1 MAVIASS
8 QITLS
13 SVVDIKAVYRYYL
26 LQSSTLSKP
35 SKPTTTPAS
44 TPSGWS
50 ASEPTYTEGS
60 TNSLYTVDG
69 TVFSD
74 NTWAWA
80 DVQLSSSYE
89 AAKAAYNKAVAANST
104 ASAANAK
111 LVYGTCGTAAGTAA
125 KTVSITGFA
134 LATGAVVNVTFTNA
148 NTAANPT
155 LNVNS
160 TCAKSIRLNNANL
173 TMQNSWD
180 AGETVMFA
188 YDGTYWVVQSARKTM
203 IATNGLT
210 GESLKRASVSVGYP
224 DATTTSNMR
233 AEVSAG
239 AGKATSS
246 VYVFPDYV
254 NLNSGINETSYN
266 ESSFVRA
273 YHGQVVSSATKTTK
287 DSQGAEVSRA
297 NSTINVYPE
306 YIDLVSGSV
315 RVNGEELS
323 LGGGT
328 PTLEETMINS
338 TYGVRAWK
346 NSMGVV
352 TLTTQDWQQVPA
364 GAKWTTVVFGTMP
377 EGWRPPDLL
386 QQPVLIA
393 GLQHVLQVL
402 ADGTVQ
408 LVRTNAQNG
417 AADLWF
423 TFTYLCA

>member
-1 MAVIASS
+1 MAVIASA

-13 SVVDIKAVYRYYL
+13 AVVDVKAVYRYYL
-26 LQSSTLSKP
+26 LQSSTLTKP

-104 ASAANAK
+104 ANAANSK
-111 LVYGTCGTAAGTAA
+111 LSYGTCSTAAETAA
-125 KTVSITGFA
+125 KTVAITGFS
-134 LATGAVVNVTFTNA
+134 LVKGATVTVSFTNS

-160 TCAKSIRLNNANL
+160 TGAKNIRMNGANL
-173 TMQNSWD
+173 TVMDSWS
-180 AGETVMFA
+180 AGETVVFT
-188 YDGTYWVVQSARKTM
+188 YDGSYWAMQTAWKTM
-203 IATNGLT
+203 RASNGLT
-210 GESLKRASVSVGYP
+210 GTSARQASVSVGYP
-224 DATTTSNMR
+224 DTDTNGFMRATMHASAGTSSSEVNASHIAVRSSARRQEGSLIEDAYSTVGYNYVNIRATATPVDAQGATGTATTS
-233 AEVSAG
+233 G
-239 AGKATSS
+239 
-246 VYVFPDYV
+246 VYVCPDY
-254 NLNSGINETSYN
+254 IN
-266 ESSFVRA
+266 
-273 YHGQVVSSATKTTK
+273 
-287 DSQGAEVSRA
+287 
-297 NSTINVYPE
+297 IM
-306 YIDLVSGSV
+306 SGSV
-315 RVNGEELS
+315 RVNGEELE

-346 NSMGVV
+346 NSMGVI
-352 TLTTQDWQQVPA
+352 TLTTQDWQQIPA

-423 TFTYLCA
+423 TFTYVCA